1 MKVALHN
8 LGCPLNY
15 AETSHLAGIF
25 RQYGYEQVSFNEKA
39 DIYVINTCTVTHE
52 ADRKSKRSVRK
63 ARKLNPES
71 MIIVAGCY
79 SQMHPE
85 KLAALQGVDFVLG
98 NDEKFNILHYIEN
111 QRKKNSSEIHTSN
124 PDELSIFHPSHS
136 LGVRTRSFLKVQNGC
151 DFHCSYC
158 TIPLARGKSRNQSVE
173 NLVEEARTIAN
184 SGVKEIILTGIN
196 LGDFGKSTG
205 ESFLELIEQLDKV
218 NGIER
223 YRIASIEPNLLTE
236 EIIRFVSRSEKFLPH
251 FHIPLQSGCNEL
263 LARMKRRYSREFFHN
278 KVQQIK
284 QEIPDAFVGVDVIT
298 GFPGEDEKK
307 FKETFQ
313 FLQKLDASFYHA
325 FPYSPRPYTS
335 AARMEGQVP
344 GTIIKQRNKKIQR
357 LAHRKIMKFYRKHL
371 GETRKVLF
379 EKSSQKGKIF
389 GFTDNYIKVET
400 DYHPEWAGQ
409 IKAVMLK
416 RLNDQGNAEVA
427 YLDHYNK
434 REKKTQH
441 QNL

>member
-1 MKVALHN
+1 
-8 LGCPLNY
+8 
-15 AETSHLAGIF
+15 
-25 RQYGYEQVSFNEKA
+25 
-39 DIYVINTCTVTHE
+39 
-52 ADRKSKRSVRK
+52 
-63 ARKLNPES
+63 
-71 MIIVAGCY
+71 
-79 SQMHPE
+79 
-85 KLAALQGVDFVLG
+85 
-98 NDEKFNILHYIEN
+98 
-111 QRKKNSSEIHTSN
+111 
-124 PDELSIFHPSHS
+124 
-136 LGVRTRSFLKVQNGC
+136 
-151 DFHCSYC
+151 
-158 TIPLARGKSRNQSVE
+158 
-173 NLVEEARTIAN
+173 VEEARTIAN

-263 LARMKRRYSREFFHN
+263 LAKMKRRYSREFFQD
-278 KVQQIK
+278 KLQQIK

-298 GFPGEDEKK
+298 GFPGEDEQK
-307 FKETFQ
+307 FKETFH
-313 FLQKLDASFYHA
+313 FLQKLDASYYHA

-335 AARMEGQVP
+335 AARMKGQVP

-379 EKSSQKGKIF
+379 EKSSQDGKIF
-389 GFTDNYIKVET
+389 GFTDNYIKAET

-409 IKAVMLK
+409 IKAVTLK
-416 RLNDQGNAEVA
+416 RVNDQGNVEVA
-427 YLDHYNK
+427 FLDNYHK
-434 REKKTQH
+434 KEKKTQH